1 MEYEKNGKNK
11 TKSATTYLKIGDDPY
26 QAVEGGFVDNKGISP
41 VALDLFMFSPLA
53 PLGLIDISRPHMTFL
68 VSFSFQ

>member
-26 QAVEGGFVDNKGISP
+26 QAIEGGFVDNKGMCPI
-41 VALDLFMFSPLA
+41 ALAFIKWLC
-53 PLGLIDISRPHMTFL
+53 L
-68 VSFSFQ
+68 VYRHLSA